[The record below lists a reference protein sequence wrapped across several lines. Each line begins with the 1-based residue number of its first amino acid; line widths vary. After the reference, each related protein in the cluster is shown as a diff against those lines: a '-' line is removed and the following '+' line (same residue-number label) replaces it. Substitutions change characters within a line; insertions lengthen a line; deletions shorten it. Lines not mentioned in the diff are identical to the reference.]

1 MRSKILYIIILI
13 ILFILFS
20 MFLCPNK
27 KSYYIKEVVSPCE
40 IILNNDE
47 SFKLSGYETFDSKF
61 NKRNKELANLFG
73 LSEEEAFVIGNFAK
87 DWASNILSGRKINVY
102 QNDLVY
108 YKFGY
113 KSKFENSPYCIKDGK
128 FLNKDTSEKLIN
140 TVKRTDYVF
149 LNLKDDKTYPI
160 AKDIDFSNCIVVKK
174 GYKKKSVST
183 KTEKI
188 RSNNILNLK
197 NVKIILSDMTTKLKP
212 DRNCSTDMCKEIL
225 TQINHANKSIDIA
238 IYGYST
244 VPALENALSKAI
256 QRGVEIRLVYDS
268 NAKGENI
275 YENTFDLVKLIKNS
289 KSDINSSE
297 ANAIM
302 HNKFYIFDNK
312 TVITGSANLS
322 HTDMS
327 GYNSNVITVINSPE
341 IANIYKSEFEQM
353 YNGKFHTAKIAAK
366 SQSNAYF
373 SPQDKPITRE
383 ILPLIRKAQR
393 YIYIPAFLITEKQL
407 TSELINAKKRGV
419 DVKIITDALNAS
431 SKYSKVKELRNNGIP
446 VKIENYAGKMHSK
459 TIIIDDKY
467 LIVGSMNFSYSGE
480 NKNDENLLIIDN
492 IEAAKFYKEFFL
504 YLWTKIPDKWLKFY
518 PRAEGKDSIGSCS
531 DGIDNDYDGLIDNAD
546 EGCKN

>member
-1 MRSKILYIIILI
+1 MRSKILYITILI
-13 ILFILFS
+13 ILFVLFS
-20 MFLCPNK
+20 IFLCPNK
-27 KSYYIKEVVSPCE
+27 KSYYIKEIISPCE
-40 IILNNDE
+40 IILNNSE
-47 SFKLSGYETFDSKF
+47 SFKLSEYETFDSKF
-61 NKRNKELANLFG
+61 SERNKELANLFG

-87 DWASNILSGRKINVY
+87 DWASNILSGRKINMY
-102 QNDLVY
+102 QNDLIY

-128 FLNKDTSEKLIN
+128 FLNIDASEKLIN
-140 TVKRTDYVF
+140 TVKRTDYV
-149 LNLKDDKTYPI
+149 LLDLRNDKTYPI
-160 AKDIDFSNCIVVKK
+160 TKDIDFSNCIVVKK
-174 GYKKKSVST
+174 GYKKKSIST
-183 KTEKI
+183 KTEKT

-225 TQINHANKSIDIA
+225 TQINNANKSIDIA

-244 VPALENALSKAI
+244 VPALENALNKAK

-275 YENTFDLVKLIKNS
+275 YENTFDLVKLIENS

-302 HNKFYIFDNK
+302 HNKFYIFDDK

-327 GYNSNVITVINSPE
+327 DYNSNVIAVINSTE
-341 IANIYKSEFEQM
+341 IANIYKNEFEQM
-353 YNGKFHTAKIAAK
+353 YNGKFHAAKITTK
-366 SQSNAYF
+366 NKSNAYF

-383 ILPLIRKAQR
+383 ILPLIKKAQK

-431 SKYSKVKELRNNGIP
+431 SKYSKVKELRSNGIP

-467 LIVGSMNFSYSGE
+467 LIIGSMNFSYSGE
-480 NKNDENLLIIDN
+480 NKNDENLLILEN
-492 IEAAKFYKEFFL
+492 MEAAKFYKEFFL